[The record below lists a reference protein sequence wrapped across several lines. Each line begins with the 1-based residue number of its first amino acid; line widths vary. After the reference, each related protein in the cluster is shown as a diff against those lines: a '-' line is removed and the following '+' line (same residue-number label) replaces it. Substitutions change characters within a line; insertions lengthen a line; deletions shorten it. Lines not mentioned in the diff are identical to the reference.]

1 MTLRSCA
8 ALLSFASAL
17 TAATVDLRRAVVVVR
32 PGELPPAEKTAA
44 TVLVEEV
51 ERRSGI
57 RLPIATT
64 WPADRAA
71 IAITGAPTAWGRNV
85 PTPPAKPDAFRLR
98 AEDRAVWVVGSD
110 ARGA

>member
-64 WPADRAA
+64 SPTDRPA
-71 IAITGAPTAWGRNV
+71 IAITVTEPPGR
-85 PTPPAKPDAFRLR
+85 PESFHLR
-98 AEDRAVWVVGSD
+98 ADNRTVRIE
-110 ARGA
+110 GADP